1 MAMAKMYRL
10 VKLEGFG
17 NVRMVEDDVP
27 SPAPDEVLV
36 RLSRSLISRG
46 SELFRRYVLEQAVA
60 PSMMGYSAAGEVVE
74 VGASVTGVRAGD
86 RAMVGSPHAQYGT
99 GSPFGA
105 VPTVFVLPPG
115 LDDETATFLP
125 LSISAVQWMRH
136 TPMEE
141 GDTVVVMGQGLVG
154 LLCAQAVRER
164 KPGRVIAVDAHELRC
179 RIAAEC
185 GADEVIDV
193 SKTDP
198 VEAVMALTA
207 GVGAD
212 VVVECVGGT
221 AGVESFRQA
230 QRMTRQGGV
239 IHLIAKYQ
247 AGDGVAGSGVLPLD
261 SDDMM
266 NKRLVAGVP
275 AHEPPP
281 RPIEDAAAML
291 ADGRIRVGPMV
302 THRLPW
308 RQTPDAYHMLYR
320 EPDKALGVVL
330 EWDA

>member
-1 MAMAKMYRL
+1 MAKMYRL
-10 VKLEGFG
+10 VKLQGFG

-27 SPAPDEVLV
+27 SPSADEVLV

-46 SELFRRYVLEQAVA
+46 SELFRRYVLEDAVP

-74 VGASVTGVRAGD
+74 VGADVTGVRVGD

-99 GSPFGA
+99 GSPLGDAPSAFA
-105 VPTVFVLPPG
+105 LPPG
-115 LDDETATFLP
+115 LDDEMATFLP
-125 LSISAVQWMRH
+125 LSTSAVQWMRH

-141 GDTVVVMGQGLVG
+141 GDTVVVTGQGLVG

-164 KPGRVIAVDAHELRC
+164 KPGRVIAVDATEMRC
-179 RIAAEC
+179 RVAAEC
-185 GADEVIDV
+185 GADEVLDA
-193 SKTDP
+193 SKADP
-198 VEAVMALTA
+198 VEAVMDMTG

-230 QRMTRQGGV
+230 QRMIRAGGV

-308 RQTPDAYHMLYR
+308 RQTADAYHMLYR